1 MTDQVIYDRG
11 YRTYDGE
18 RTGPAGARWA
28 VYKDGIRRVLGLGRK
43 ARNKVYP
50 WLMIAISLAMAAVV
64 IGVHWLIGDI
74 AESLA
79 EGAVPSY
86 GELFDLYSW
95 IGLLFIAFAG
105 PWLLIPDRTGG
116 VLSVYFSRPLTVD
129 GYLSAKVGAFATVVG
144 AIYVVPQIVLHIGL
158 GLIARDGFL
167 TYMGDNLDV
176 LWKVPVITLAFVGI
190 HGALALLL
198 SAYIN
203 RPGIAAAAFLGV
215 LIPGR
220 FIAAQISEA
229 GFAGARWT
237 SLLAFDHLPRIIRD
251 DLFRDTVTYPAETA
265 GFDGWTAAAVIAVT
279 LAISTVVVRN
289 RYRKLA

>member
-18 RTGPAGARWA
+18 RTGPSGARKA
-28 VYKDGIRRVLGLGRK
+28 VYKDGIRRILGLGRK
-43 ARNKVYP
+43 ARDKVYP
-50 WLMIAISLAMAAVV
+50 WLMIAIALAMAAVV
-64 IGVHWLIGDI
+64 IGVHWLIGDL
-74 AESLA
+74 AESLS
-79 EGAVPSY
+79 EGVPSY

-105 PWLLIPDRTGG
+105 PWLLIPDRTRG

-129 GYLSAKVGAFATVVG
+129 GYLVSKVGAFATVVG
-144 AIYVVPQIVLHIGL
+144 AIYLVPQIVLHMGL
-158 GLIARDGFL
+158 GLISDDGFL

-176 LWKVPVITLAFVGI
+176 LWKVPVTTLAFVGM

-198 SAYIN
+198 SAVIA
-203 RPGIAAAAFLGV
+203 RPGIASAAFLGV

-229 GFAGARWT
+229 SFAGARWT
-237 SLLAFDHLPRIIRD
+237 SLLAFDHLPRVIRD
-251 DLFRDTVTYPAETA
+251 ALFRDTVTYPAEA
-265 GFDGWTAAAVIAVT
+265 VGFGGWTAAAVIGAAVV
-279 LAISTVVVRN
+279 ISAVLVRA
-289 RYRKLA
+289 RYRRLA

>member
-11 YRTYDGE
+11 YRTYDGD
-18 RTGPAGARWA
+18 RTGPGGARAA

-43 ARNKVYP
+43 ARDKIFP
-50 WLMIAISLAMAAVV
+50 WIMIAIAIGMAAIV
-64 IGVHWLIGDI
+64 IGVHWFIGDL

-79 EGAVPSY
+79 EGVPSY

-105 PWLLIPDRTGG
+105 PWLLIPDRTRG

-129 GYLSAKVGAFATVVG
+129 GYLTSKVGAFATVVG
-144 AIYVVPQIVLHIGL
+144 AIYLVPQIVLHIGL
-158 GLIARDGFL
+158 GLISDDGFL

-176 LWKVPVITLAFVGI
+176 LWKVPVTTLAFVAM
-190 HGALALLL
+190 HGALAFLL
-198 SAYIN
+198 SAVIN
-203 RPGIAAAAFLGV
+203 RPGVASAAFLGV

-229 GFAGARWT
+229 SFPGARWT

-251 DLFRDTVTYPAETA
+251 DLFRDTVRYPAEA
-265 GFDGWTAAAVIAVT
+265 VGFGGWTAAIVIAVF
-279 LAISTVVVRN
+279 AIVAALVVRA
-289 RYRKLA
+289 RYRRLA

>member
-18 RTGPAGARWA
+18 RTGPGGARKA

-43 ARNKVYP
+43 AREKVYP
-50 WLMIAISLAMAAVV
+50 WVMISIAIGMAAII
-64 IGVHWLIGDI
+64 IGVHWFIGDL
-74 AESLA
+74 AQSLS
-79 EGAVPSY
+79 EGVPSY

-95 IGLLFIAFAG
+95 IGLLFIAFAA
-105 PWLLIPDRTGG
+105 PWLLIPDRTRG

-129 GYLSAKVGAFATVVG
+129 GYLSSKVAAFATVVG
-144 AIYVVPQIVLHIGL
+144 GIYLVPQVVLHLGL
-158 GLIARDGFL
+158 GLISDDGFL

-176 LWKVPVITLAFVGI
+176 LWKVPVITLSFVAM
-190 HGALALLL
+190 HGALAFLV
-198 SAYIN
+198 SAVVN
-203 RPGIAAAAFLGV
+203 RPGVASAAFLGV

-229 GFAGARWT
+229 SFPGARWT

-251 DLFRDTVTYPAETA
+251 DLFRDTVTYPAEA
-265 GFDGWTAAAVIAVT
+265 VGFDGWTAAAVIVVA
-279 LAISTVVVRN
+279 VVVSAIIVRA
-289 RYRKLA
+289 RYRRLA

>member
-18 RTGPAGARWA
+18 RTGPGGARKA

-43 ARNKVYP
+43 AREKVYP
-50 WLMIAISLAMAAVV
+50 WMMISFAIGMAAIIV
-64 IGVHWLIGDI
+64 GVHWFIGDLGQ
-74 AESLA
+74 SFS
-79 EGAVPSY
+79 EGVPAY

-105 PWLLIPDRTGG
+105 PWLLIPDRTRG

-144 AIYVVPQIVLHIGL
+144 GIYLVPQVILHLGL
-158 GLIARDGFL
+158 GLISDDGFL

-176 LWKVPVITLAFVGI
+176 LWKVPVITLSFIAM
-190 HGALALLL
+190 HGALAFLL
-198 SAYIN
+198 SAVID
-203 RPGIAAAAFLGV
+203 RPGVASAAFLGV

-220 FIAAQISEA
+220 FIAAQLSEA
-229 GFAGARWT
+229 SFPGARWT

-251 DLFRDTVTYPAETA
+251 DLFRDTVTYPAEA
-265 GFDGWTAAAVIAVT
+265 VGFNGWTAAAVIAV
-279 LAISTVVVRN
+279 AVVVSAVIVRT
-289 RYRKLA
+289 RYRRLA